1 MKTYPD
7 ITEIL
12 EQKKNHRRA
21 LASLTFEQKI
31 ALVFK
36 LQERRRFIKSGQVVE
51 ASAQTENK
59 AGLSE

>member
-7 ITEIL
+7 ITEII

-36 LQERRRFIKSGQVVE
+36 LQERRQFIKSGHVVKVE
-51 ASAQTENK
+51 GKQKPT
-59 AGLSE
+59 G